1 MKPILTFDL
10 NGTITDTGALDPL
23 FASAFGSAERRHE
36 WYMQL
41 IELAM
46 ACTASGQFIEFSKL
60 SEAAIHMLAERY
72 HVSLTGEQSAA
83 FMDRIRSLP
92 AFPEVKGALEKLRAN
107 GYRLVVLTNSSLRG
121 GESTLQSGGIAEY
134 FERILSVEMVQTYKP
149 WPQVYQSG
157 GARAG
162 GCDQRPD
169 DGRRAQL
176 GHRRRNAR
184 RLSWC
189 LHHPPGRSALAYRSA
204 PRDHCARFPRPR
216 RTTGDRVTSC

>member
-46 ACTASGQFIEFSKL
+46 ACTARGQFIEFSKL
-60 SEAAIHMLAERY
+60 SEAAIYMLAERY
-72 HVSLTGEQSAA
+72 HVSLTGEQSTAS
-83 FMDRIRSLP
+83 MDRIRSLP
-92 AFPEVKGALEKLRAN
+92 PFPEVKGALEKLRAN

-134 FERILSVEMVQTYKP
+134 FERVLSVEMVKIYKP
-149 WPQVYQSG
+149 WPRVYQAAARELGVATSDLMMVAAHNWDTV
-157 GARAG
+157 GAMRAG
-162 GCDQRPD
+162 CRGAFITRPGEVLSPTD
-169 DGRRAQL
+169 PRPEIIARDFLDLAAQL
-176 GHRRRNAR
+176 ETA
-184 RLSWC
+184 
-189 LHHPPGRSALAYRSA
+189 
-204 PRDHCARFPRPR
+204 
-216 RTTGDRVTSC
+216 